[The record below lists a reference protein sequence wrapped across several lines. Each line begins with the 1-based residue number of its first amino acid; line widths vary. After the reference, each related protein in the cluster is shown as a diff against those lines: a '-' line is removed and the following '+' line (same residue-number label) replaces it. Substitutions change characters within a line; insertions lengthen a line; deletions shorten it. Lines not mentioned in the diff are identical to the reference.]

1 MHSDFFNAVCRVGI
15 FMICAQ
21 TIVHFRPNGS
31 YEKYIKLLVSVMILI
46 QILKPMMGLFGGSSA
61 TEFETRIAWF
71 DEQLQEGI
79 YKAEEDAEGAE
90 EIISRMTLDD
100 AYDEILE
107 EDDAEN
113 DNIFVEPIEEIEDV
127 KVE

>member
-1 MHSDFFNAVCRVGI
+1 
-15 FMICAQ
+15 MICAQ

-46 QILKPMMGLFGGSSA
+46 QILKPFMGLFGGNSSA
-61 TEFETRIAWF
+61 EFENRIAWF

-79 YKAEEDAEGAE
+79 YKTEEEAEGAE
-90 EIISRMTLDD
+90 EIISRMTLDE
-100 AYDEILE
+100 AYDEIVE
-107 EDDAEN
+107 EGDD
-113 DNIFVEPIEEIEDV
+113 ISIEPIEKVDDI